1 MELKLKSSAMSEE
14 KQHTQNLK
22 ATLTPISKLKDEQL
36 VVQYNKNLLLYNN
49 SVINL
54 KEGREGIKEG
64 KSIDNDY

>member
-1 MELKLKSSAMSEE
+1 MSEE

-22 ATLTPISKLKDEQL
+22 ATLTPILKLKDEQL

>member
-1 MELKLKSSAMSEE
+1 MSEE

-54 KEGREGIKEG
+54 KEGRERIKEG